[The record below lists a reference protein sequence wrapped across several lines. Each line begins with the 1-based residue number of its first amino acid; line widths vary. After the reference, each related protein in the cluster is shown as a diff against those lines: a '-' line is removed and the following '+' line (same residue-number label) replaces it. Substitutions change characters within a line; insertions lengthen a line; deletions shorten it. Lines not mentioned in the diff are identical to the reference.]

1 MVLATAKLTS
11 KYQITIPAEA
21 RQRLGVKEGDYVD
34 LVVEGNQLVLK
45 AAQGSWVERTKG
57 LGKELWEAEGGA
69 EAAIRRE
76 RDSWGDR

>member
-1 MVLATAKLTS
+1 MVVSTAKLTS
-11 KYQITIPAEA
+11 KYQITIPAEV

-34 LVVEGNQLVLK
+34 LVDEGNQIVLK

-69 EAAIRRE
+69 EAYIRRE
-76 RDSWGDR
+76 RESWER